1 MNTTPNANRKHIG
14 IYGNTNSGKSSL
26 MNKILGQDIS
36 LVSNVEGTTTDPVQK
51 AMEFI
56 PFGPILLIDTAG
68 LEDKSQLGEIRVR
81 KSLDYLKRLDF
92 AIYVVD
98 GKNLDIDTYKKWKR
112 EANKYNIKHM
122 VVVNKLDRLSEDEIH
137 NINNIF
143 DNPLFVSAIKN
154 ENLDKLKEELITNL
168 EQDEEDKPIVGDL
181 LSYGSTVILVVPID
195 SEAPKGRIILP
206 QVQVIRD
213 CLDHGIKT
221 YVVRDTELEEAL
233 KEIKNVDLVIT
244 DSQAFKEVDK
254 IVPKNINLT
263 SFSILFARQ
272 KGELSDF
279 LDGANKLKDL
289 KPGDNIL
296 ICESCTHNIS
306 HEDIGRVKI
315 PKMLNKIAG
324 GDLNLEYKV
333 GYDFNEDVEKY
344 DMVIH
349 CGACMVNRKSVVN
362 KINLCKEKNI
372 PITNYGLVIA
382 YFTGILDRSVEI
394 FK

>member
-36 LVSNVEGTTTDPVQK
+36 LVSNLEGTTTDPVQK
-51 AMEFI
+51 AMELI
-56 PFGPILLIDTAG
+56 P
-68 LEDKSQLGEIRVR
+68 
-81 KSLDYLKRLDF
+81 LDYLKRLDF

-213 CLDHGIKT
+213 CLDHGIK
-221 YVVRDTELEEAL
+221 L
-233 KEIKNVDLVIT
+233 
-244 DSQAFKEVDK
+244 
-254 IVPKNINLT
+254 
-263 SFSILFARQ
+263 
-272 KGELSDF
+272 
-279 LDGANKLKDL
+279 
-289 KPGDNIL
+289 
-296 ICESCTHNIS
+296 
-306 HEDIGRVKI
+306 
-315 PKMLNKIAG
+315 ML
-324 GDLNLEYKV
+324 
-333 GYDFNEDVEKY
+333 
-344 DMVIH
+344 
-349 CGACMVNRKSVVN
+349 
-362 KINLCKEKNI
+362 
-372 PITNYGLVIA
+372 
-382 YFTGILDRSVEI
+382 
-394 FK
+394 